1 MKGLKFLHSNHIM
14 HRDVK
19 TANIFFSQGI
29 AKLGDLNLS
38 KVMKSDFAVTNA
50 GTPYYTSPEIWMG
63 HKYT

>member
-1 MKGLKFLHSNHIM
+1 M